1 MATGVS
7 AWSALGSLLHELR
20 RRRVVQV
27 ALAYA
32 ALALVIVQVGD
43 TLVDALEWP
52 VWVMRL
58 LIGGLALGFPLAIGL
73 AWFFDLTPAGLT
85 RDLGDAAP
93 DTEGP
98 HLAALLALQPVGD
111 PAGLRAP
118 LRRLLLAGGAQRC
131 ETDGRGL
138 VAEFRSARD
147 ALHCALRALAEHGSE
162 LRAALSIG
170 EVSHDHGHYAG
181 AALAELQAVSRHA
194 VPGGLALNGAVRE
207 ANLARLHPEIGAILR
222 AVEGGDEAAHAWVA
236 RAEDVATLAF
246 DAAPR
251 AGAGV
256 RSPAALV
263 AIAAAVLLAVGIGAL
278 VWLVGGSG
286 VPRLPAASIAVLPFT
301 SLSDEREDAWFAEG
315 LGDEMMSALAGVEG
329 LQVAARASAYA
340 LRGEKL
346 DIQAIGQR
354 LGVASVLEATVRR
367 DGQRLRINAQLSDTR
382 NGTTVWTAAY
392 DEELIDLF
400 DLQQRIAVRAT
411 ESLLGAI
418 PNDGKPLARR
428 LQPTLSIG
436 AYDDYLRGQEIL
448 NSPTSEESL
457 AQAKGF
463 FRSALAADAGFARA
477 AAGLCRAEIARFDT
491 VRDAEAFAEAR
502 SACAAAEAMDPT
514 LREVDLALGDLY
526 QMQGEGDRA
535 VDHYTRALSD
545 PALRT
550 DANLG
555 LARVAG
561 DRKDADLALQYHERA
576 IALSPGN
583 WNVYSARGYYHVTQE
598 AYELA
603 LGDYRIALSLNPM
616 NASLWSSFGGI
627 QQMLGRMG
635 EAIDAYG
642 RSVALEPSYPAYSNQ
657 GFALFVEHR
666 YAEAATAFRS
676 AIAINSA
683 DYRLW
688 VNLGDALAAEGST
701 TEEGPNAY
709 RHALPLVEE
718 YLRIR
723 SRDAETMALKSW
735 VLASLSMS
743 QEARA
748 AAEVAFALDPDHGE
762 SALWLAQ
769 AYALV
774 GDDDPAREAI
784 RRARAAG
791 VGAERIASLP
801 WLRRLGPAN

>member
-251 AGAGV
+251 ATTGV

-263 AIAAAVLLAVGIGAL
+263 ALAAAVLLAVGVGAL

-286 VPRLPAASIAVLPFT
+286 APRLPAASIAVLPFT

-367 DGQRLRINAQLSDTR
+367 DGQRLRITAQLSDTR
-382 NGTTVWTAAY
+382 NGTTVWTATY
-392 DEELIDLF
+392 DEELRRPVRLAAAHRRARHPVPARCDP
-400 DLQQRIAVRAT
+400 QRRQAA
-411 ESLLGAI
+411 GAA
-418 PNDGKPLARR
+418 P
-428 LQPTLSIG
+428 
-436 AYDDYLRGQEIL
+436 
-448 NSPTSEESL
+448 
-457 AQAKGF
+457 
-463 FRSALAADAGFARA
+463 AADAEHRRLRGLPARA
-477 AAGLCRAEIARFDT
+477 GGAEPADHRGDDREVARLLPLRARRRRRLRARTGRHLPRRDQALHPRCAWPMPSPRPRRPAPAPRPWTRRCARSISRWASCTRSRAE
-491 VRDAEAFAEAR
+491 AERGDRTASPAR
-502 SACAAAEAMDPT
+502 SRTRRCGSMPISAWPGSRPT
-514 LREVDLALGDLY
+514 ASNAPLALTY
-526 QMQGEGDRA
+526 FDRA
-535 VDHYTRALSD
+535 A
-545 PALRT
+545 
-550 DANLG
+550 
-555 LARVAG
+555 
-561 DRKDADLALQYHERA
+561 
-576 IALSPGN
+576 ALSPGN
-583 WNVYSARGYYHVTQE
+583 WSVYSQRGYFHYTRKEYQE
-598 AYELA
+598 AISAFRTA
-603 LGDYRIALSLNPM
+603 LTFNPM
-616 NASLWSSFGGI
+616 NATMWSNVGGLH
-627 QQMLGRMG
+627 QFLGQTD
-635 EAIDAYG
+635 EAIDAFA
-642 RSVALEPSYPAYSNQ
+642 RSLAIEPTYEAYSNLGTLQFGQ
-657 GFALFVEHR
+657 GR
-666 YAEAATAFRS
+666 YADWQPASAAQSSSIPATTACGRTWAMRWPPS
-676 AIAINSA
+676 VRPPAAA
-683 DYRLW
+683 
-688 VNLGDALAAEGST
+688 GDAVPRGAA
-701 TEEGPNAY
+701 PH
-709 RHALPLVEE
+709 RRLP
-718 YLRIR
+718 
-723 SRDAETMALKSW
+723 
-735 VLASLSMS
+735 
-743 QEARA
+743 
-748 AAEVAFALDPDHGE
+748 
-762 SALWLAQ
+762 
-769 AYALV
+769 
-774 GDDDPAREAI
+774 
-784 RRARAAG
+784 RRARARCRAG
-791 VGAERIASLP
+791 RAQGLDPRQPRRRPRRRVWPRN
-801 WLRRLGPAN
+801 RRLDPDPRRSRRCG

>member
-263 AIAAAVLLAVGIGAL
+263 AIAAAV
-278 VWLVGGSG
+278 
-286 VPRLPAASIAVLPFT
+286 
-301 SLSDEREDAWFAEG
+301 
-315 LGDEMMSALAGVEG
+315 
-329 LQVAARASAYA
+329 
-340 LRGEKL
+340 
-346 DIQAIGQR
+346 
-354 LGVASVLEATVRR
+354 
-367 DGQRLRINAQLSDTR
+367 
-382 NGTTVWTAAY
+382 
-392 DEELIDLF
+392 
-400 DLQQRIAVRAT
+400 
-411 ESLLGAI
+411 
-418 PNDGKPLARR
+418 
-428 LQPTLSIG
+428 
-436 AYDDYLRGQEIL
+436 
-448 NSPTSEESL
+448 
-457 AQAKGF
+457 
-463 FRSALAADAGFARA
+463 
-477 AAGLCRAEIARFDT
+477 
-491 VRDAEAFAEAR
+491 
-502 SACAAAEAMDPT
+502 
-514 LREVDLALGDLY
+514 
-526 QMQGEGDRA
+526 
-535 VDHYTRALSD
+535 
-545 PALRT
+545 
-550 DANLG
+550 
-555 LARVAG
+555 
-561 DRKDADLALQYHERA
+561 
-576 IALSPGN
+576 
-583 WNVYSARGYYHVTQE
+583 
-598 AYELA
+598 
-603 LGDYRIALSLNPM
+603 
-616 NASLWSSFGGI
+616 
-627 QQMLGRMG
+627 
-635 EAIDAYG
+635 
-642 RSVALEPSYPAYSNQ
+642 
-657 GFALFVEHR
+657 
-666 YAEAATAFRS
+666 
-676 AIAINSA
+676 
-683 DYRLW
+683 
-688 VNLGDALAAEGST
+688 
-701 TEEGPNAY
+701 
-709 RHALPLVEE
+709 
-718 YLRIR
+718 
-723 SRDAETMALKSW
+723 
-735 VLASLSMS
+735 
-743 QEARA
+743 
-748 AAEVAFALDPDHGE
+748 
-762 SALWLAQ
+762 
-769 AYALV
+769 
-774 GDDDPAREAI
+774 
-784 RRARAAG
+784 
-791 VGAERIASLP
+791 
-801 WLRRLGPAN
+801 